1 MSIWDHFLRLIG
13 LHPDSDPRTY
23 QLSES
28 MHVTLATIAQH
39 EGRPEHELTTDLLAA
54 GLTQYYSTDELMP
67 KWESLSPREKDVVAL
82 VCLGYTSRQIAARL
96 GISAETVKTRV
107 KNALIKFN
115 LHSRNELRI
124 LLNKWDFSAWET
136 QM

>member
-1 MSIWDHFLRLIG
+1 MSIWKRFLRLIG

-23 QLSES
+23 QLSAS
-28 MHVTLATIAQH
+28 MHTTLTTIAQH
-39 EGRPEHELTTDLLAA
+39 EGRPEHELAHDLLAA
-54 GLTQYYSTDELMP
+54 GLTEYYSTDELMP

-96 GISAETVKTRV
+96 RISPETVKTRI

-115 LHSRNELRI
+115 LRSRNELRI